1 MNKDE
6 FMRQVEYLLSDIP
19 EEETADAV
27 AYYRDYLE
35 EAGDTAGEVLREF
48 GSPERIAAII
58 RSDLRGD
65 LEDGGAFTERGYE
78 DERFKDPGYQVV
90 ERKDLPETVSFDGAG
105 AKGKDDAG
113 GGKETGEKKNGISD
127 WFLRIPKGFR
137 YGLLAVVLLAA
148 APVLLGIGG
157 GILGIVTGIL
167 GLFLALILSLGLLTF
182 GLLASGFLLMVFGVA
197 FTATTLPGGLACAG
211 IGLILLSLG
220 LLGVILS
227 VWFYGKCLPWMVRS
241 TVEFCSRLFHRRTAN
256 ESRRS
261 E

>member
-182 GLLASGFLLMVFGVA
+182 GRCSRRRRLWWKRR
-197 FTATTLPGGLACAG
+197 PPACMRLRRQWVREAQALWKPSRLRRRGSG
-211 IGLILLSLG
+211 IG
-220 LLGVILS
+220 
-227 VWFYGKCLPWMVRS
+227 
-241 TVEFCSRLFHRRTAN
+241 N
-256 ESRRS
+256 
-261 E
+261 